1 MKKLLPAALM
11 LAVAII
17 FTGCKKDDPEPEP
30 TTPTPSP
37 TSSVFTFYKAGATW
51 TYDTYDSDA
60 GSPHFN
66 QTFTI
71 NSINAQQYA
80 NVTWDIAGMYTITQE
95 WYADDTKFSML
106 CSQGGGTMLVFC
118 DANPTIG
125 EFWAETWTDT
135 SGTVSDSC
143 RIIAL
148 NETVTVPA
156 GTFTNCIKILET
168 TSEDPVYYKY
178 IWFNL
183 STGVI
188 KTEGTTTE
196 DYPTIIYEDLSSH
209 N

>member
-1 MKKLLPAALM
+1 MKKLLPAALV
-11 LAVAII
+11 LAVALI
-17 FTGCKKDDPEPEP
+17 FTGCKKDDPEPDNNTP
-30 TTPTPSP
+30 TTP
-37 TSSVFTFYKAGATW
+37 TSSVFTFFKTGATW
-51 TYDTYDSDA
+51 TYDTYDSDP
-60 GSPHFN
+60 GNPHIS
-66 QTFTI
+66 QSFTI
-71 NSINAQQYA
+71 NSINAQKYA
-80 NVTWDIAGMYTITQE
+80 NVTWNVAGMYTITQE

-118 DANPTIG
+118 DANPTVG

-135 SGTVSDSC
+135 SGTVTDSC
-143 RIIAL
+143 RIVAL

-178 IWFNL
+178 IWL
-183 STGVI
+183 SLTYGVI
-188 KTEGTTTE
+188 KTEGTTAE